1 LRAGNVYEKRAMK
14 SLSGM
19 AIFLVAALG
28 SSCCAAAAQNLVP
41 SPFSQD
47 QVDTGRKNYA
57 PNCAECHG
65 DDLLGVSAPAL
76 VGKRFFSSWEQ
87 KSTSELYE
95 FIRTTMPLCQA
106 GILGNSAYASLVAYM
121 LWANGAQPGA
131 ADFDGKTS
139 VTISTIA
146 SGTVR
151 PDLAKSK

>member
-1 LRAGNVYEKRAMK
+1 
-14 SLSGM
+14 
-19 AIFLVAALG
+19 
-28 SSCCAAAAQNLVP
+28 
-41 SPFSQD
+41 
-47 QVDTGRKNYA
+47 
-57 PNCAECHG
+57 
-65 DDLLGVSAPAL
+65 LGVSAPAL

-95 FIRTTMPLCQA
+95 FIRTTMPLCHG
-106 GILGNSAYASLVAYM
+106 GILANSAYASLVAYM
-121 LWANGAQPGA
+121 LWANGAQPGN